1 MSQVTLPGV
10 DGIPSPEKGPSPSG
24 FLSPNQDAERGPV
37 RSSATSVS
45 GVDTLVEKSQPRDPK
60 VEESPRTVKGF
71 AWGLVVLAILSSTF
85 LFALDNTVVADVQ
98 PAIVE
103 RFEDISKLPWLSV
116 AFLLGTVSTILIW

>member
-10 DGIPSPEKGPSPSG
+10 DGGPSPEKGPSPSG

-45 GVDTLVEKSQPRDPK
+45 GVDTLVEKSQPHDPK
-60 VEESPRTVKGF
+60 AEEPPRTVKGF
-71 AWGLVVLAILSSTF
+71 AWALVVLAILSSTF

-103 RFEDISKLPWLSV
+103 RFADIAKLPWLSV